1 MVELLKA
8 GTPAPDFEAQDHD
21 GNKVKLSSFKGKPV
35 VLYFYPKDDTP
46 GCTAEACNFRDNT
59 ELFEKKGIKVIG
71 VSTDTVSSHKK
82 FHNKYGLT
90 FTLVS
95 DSEKKISESY
105 GTLNGSTDKRV
116 TYIIDRSGKIAYV
129 YEKVSPKEHGTEILS
144 KLQELKLA

>member
-8 GTPAPDFEAQDHD
+8 GTSAPDFEALDHD

-82 FHNKYGLT
+82 FYNKYGLT

-95 DSEKKISESY
+95 DSDKKISESY

-129 YEKVSPKEHGTEILS
+129 YEKVSPKEQGTEILS

>member
-1 MVELLKA
+1 MAELLKV
-8 GTPAPDFEAQDHD
+8 GMNAPDFDAQDQE
-21 GNKVKLSSFKGKPV
+21 GSNVKLASFRGKPV

-59 ELFEKKGIKVIG
+59 KKFEEKGVKVIG
-71 VSTDTVSSHKK
+71 VSVDSVNSHKK

-95 DSEKKISESY
+95 DTGKKISEAY

-116 TYIIDRSGKIAYV
+116 TYIIDHNGKIAFV
-129 YEKVSPKEHGTEILS
+129 YEKVSPKEHGAEILS